1 MLGTISGFILEA
13 ENQPTVYWIGDSIW
27 CKEVEDAIALY
38 KPDIIIAHTGGAV
51 LANNK
56 ILMDAEE
63 AITVVKHAPATTTIV
78 AIHMESLDHCTVT
91 RKALRELA
99 TKEGIDAA
107 KLIIPENGDVINV
120 PKTYQVQQ
128 LL

>member
-1 MLGTISGFILEA
+1 
-13 ENQPTVYWIGDSIW
+13 
-27 CKEVEDAIALY
+27 VEDAIALY

-63 AITVVKHAPATTTIV
+63 AITVVKHAPATATIV

-120 PKTYQVQQ
+120 PKAYQV
-128 LL
+128 